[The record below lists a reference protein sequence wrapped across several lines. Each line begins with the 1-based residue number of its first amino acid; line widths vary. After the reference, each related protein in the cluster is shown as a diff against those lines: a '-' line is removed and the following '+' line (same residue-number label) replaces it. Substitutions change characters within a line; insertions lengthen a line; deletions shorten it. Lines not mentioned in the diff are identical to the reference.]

1 MIKHIDNPN
10 GHFLYIGNT
19 ALSCILK
26 ISCGKAELLHLGAPL
41 AEEDC
46 EALCSDTLLGWGCDV
61 RYREGDPRSCLDDLP
76 LAWSERGTGDYRET
90 PMELLYEGTDIC
102 PDFVY
107 SSSGSLKR
115 EELDPVL
122 PHARGAQE
130 TVKLVF
136 RSANRLLQGLSL
148 ELRFSLFE
156 TALVRQTVLIND
168 SDKPLQVT
176 RLMSACADLHGC
188 FTVSTFDGGW
198 IRETH
203 MHTVP
208 VTRSRTVNESTNGFS
223 SNRHNPG
230 FLLSETGAGE
240 DSGVVYGF
248 NLLWSGNHCSS
259 VQRSALGF
267 TRVLQGISPEGLCLD
282 LLPGGRL
289 ETPEAVVA
297 WSDRGRN
304 GMIYTELGTREATAD
319 SNPIIL

>member
-41 AEEDC
+41 AEDDC
-46 EALCSDTLLGWGCDV
+46 EALCGDTLLGWGCDV

-107 SSSGSLKR
+107 SCSGSLKR

-136 RSANRLLQGLSL
+136 HGARAPDGSDQRFGQAASGYQTDERLRRPARLL
-148 ELRFSLFE
+148 
-156 TALVRQTVLIND
+156 
-168 SDKPLQVT
+168 
-176 RLMSACADLHGC
+176 
-188 FTVSTFDGGW
+188 
-198 IRETH
+198 
-203 MHTVP
+203 
-208 VTRSRTVNESTNGFS
+208 
-223 SNRHNPG
+223 
-230 FLLSETGAGE
+230 
-240 DSGVVYGF
+240 YGQH
-248 NLLWSGNHCSS
+248 L
-259 VQRSALGF
+259 
-267 TRVLQGISPEGLCLD
+267 
-282 LLPGGRL
+282 
-289 ETPEAVVA
+289 
-297 WSDRGRN
+297 
-304 GMIYTELGTREATAD
+304 
-319 SNPIIL
+319 